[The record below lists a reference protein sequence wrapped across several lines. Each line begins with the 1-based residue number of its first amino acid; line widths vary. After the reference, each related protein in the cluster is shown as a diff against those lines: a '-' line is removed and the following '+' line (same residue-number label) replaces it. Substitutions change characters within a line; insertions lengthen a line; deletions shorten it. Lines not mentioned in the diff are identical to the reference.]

1 MPGVNIITTA
11 MGDVATPLP
20 DESGT
25 FFVAGLAERGPT
37 DRAIVVRGLADFVA
51 IFGARAPYSHLYD
64 SVRCY
69 FEEGGTQA
77 YIARVVGSDA
87 TAGTVSVDDRATSPV
102 PTLNI
107 TAGSVGAWSSSVV
120 VTVEEGGVPNSVL
133 VSVVIDGDIV
143 EQYNNIQSVDEIV
156 SRFGASTFVNVAN
169 AGSATVAPDNLPA
182 IGTYAVT
189 AGNDDR
195 TSVVAD
201 DYVKALEMFVPGL
214 ADGAVAI
221 PGVGTSVHEGLLTHA
236 ETHGRIALLSANMDV
251 SVGEIKSIAGALN
264 SDAGGLFV
272 PWLPVSDS
280 ANGTRVVPPEGAVAG
295 RRAVAHT
302 LVGAHRAPAGQMGI
316 MRSASGVYVD
326 YTRAQADELDSAKV
340 SVVRRVNNTV
350 RLYGWRSLSNDI
362 NNWGYL
368 HHRDVLNRIVAT
380 SEIALEEYVFAPV
393 DSTGQTLSSIHSTL
407 VSILEPMRQAGA
419 FYARIENDDEVD
431 PGYVVETG
439 TSINTTASLAQNKVR
454 AKVFVRVVP
463 LGALIELTI
472 TKVSLTSAF

>member
-1 MPGVNIITTA
+1 MPGINIITTA
-11 MGDVATPLP
+11 TGDVAVPLP

-25 FFVAGLAERGPT
+25 YFVAGLAERGPT

-77 YIARVVGSDA
+77 YIARVAGAGA
-87 TAGTVSVDDRATSPV
+87 TSGTVSVDDRATSPV

-107 TAGSVGAWSSSVV
+107 TAGSVGAWSSAITVK
-120 VTVEEGGVPNSVL
+120 VEEGGVPNSVL
-133 VSVVIDGDIV
+133 ISVVIDGDVV
-143 EQYNNIQSVDEIV
+143 EQYNNIQSVEDIV
-156 SRFGASTFVNVAN
+156 SRFTGSTFINVAN

-182 IGTYAVT
+182 IGNYVVT

-195 TSVVAD
+195 ASVVAS
-201 DYVKALEMFVPGL
+201 DYVDALELFVPGL

-221 PGVGTSVHEGLLTHA
+221 PGVGDAVHEGLLNHAQTHN
-236 ETHGRIALLSANMDV
+236 RVALLSTDMDA
-251 SVGEIKSIAGALN
+251 SVGEIKATAGALN
-264 SDAGGLFV
+264 SDAGTLLV
-272 PWLPVSDS
+272 PWVPVSDS
-280 ANGTRVVPPEGAVAG
+280 ANGTRVVPPEGATAG

-302 LVGAHRAPAGQMGI
+302 LIGAHRAPAGQMGI
-316 MRSASGVYVD
+316 MRSVSGVYVE

-340 SVVRRVNNTV
+340 SVIRRINNTV

-380 SEIALEEYVFAPV
+380 SEIALEEFVFAPV
-393 DSTGQTLSSIHSTL
+393 DATGQTLSSIHSTL
-407 VSILEPMRQAGA
+407 VAILEPMRQAGA
-419 FYARIENDDEVD
+419 FYARIENDDEID
-431 PGYVVETG
+431 PGYLVETG

-472 TKVSLTSAF
+472 TKVALTSAF